1 MGQPLDAYM
10 VAVLPV
16 RLSSER
22 DSSFWES
29 RRRGSALETAADW
42 RAEACPD
49 REEPAEREGGGC
61 ILFPNAEKR
70 NWTTIFTWNYILQ
83 TKEVLTNQEAGKQPS
98 SPVPKSQ
105 LTTVVDLVERHLRD
119 TLRR

>member
-1 MGQPLDAYM
+1 MQQRATKQQFL
-10 VAVLPV
+10 
-16 RLSSER
+16 
-22 DSSFWES
+22 
-29 RRRGSALETAADW
+29 LE
-42 RAEACPD
+42 
-49 REEPAEREGGGC
+49 
-61 ILFPNAEKR
+61 ILFS
-70 NWTTIFTWNYILQ
+70 